1 MHSNMLL
8 GSKRQI
14 LGVGDYT
21 RFDLYRIA
29 ERRP

>member
-1 MHSNMLL
+1 MQNNMLL
-8 GSKRQI
+8 GSERQSM
-14 LGVGDYT
+14 GVGDYT